1 MIALQKPV
9 SHSVICSQCLLL
21 AYWPVSARGAI
32 STGST
37 WRSLE
42 IKLCYGEWT
51 CYPCKTCTPPFIC
64 SQRFLSAYIPVPARD
79 TWSTWRKS
87 LVSWHD
93 SLAEICFSSHY
104 LQPVPP
110 VGLLTGF
117 SKGCNFY
124 LEDVEKEPGD
134 YIVLWWVD
142 MIALQ
147 KPVSKFS
154 SRYLQPVPPV
164 GPPTGFSNGCNFNWE
179 YVEKEPGD
187 WIVLGWVDM
196 LSLQKPVLLPL
207 SAASASCRPISRIQ
221 QGILGVRGSRAWWV
235 DMIALQ
241 KPVSH
246 SVICSQCLLL
256 AYWPVSAM
264 VQFLL
269 GVRGG
274 AWRLN
279 CAMVSGHAILAETCF

>member
-1 MIALQKPV
+1 MV
-9 SHSVICSQCLLL
+9 SGHAIL
-21 AYWPVSARGAI
+21 A
-32 STGST
+32 
-37 WRSLE
+37 E
-42 IKLCYGEWT
+42 
-51 CYPCKTCTPPFIC
+51 TCTPPFIC

-93 SLAEICFSSHY
+93 SLAETCFSSRY

-124 LEDVEKEPGD
+124 LEYVEKEPGD

-147 KPVSKFS
+147 KPVNSIPLSAANASSWPTYRFQQWVQFLLGGRGEGAWRLKCAMVSRHDSHAETCFS
-154 SRYLQPVPPV
+154 SRCLQPLPPV
-164 GPPTGFSNGCNFNWE
+164 GLLTNFSKGCNFCLE

-187 WIVLGWVDM
+187 CIVL
-196 LSLQKPVLLPL
+196 
-207 SAASASCRPISRIQ
+207 
-221 QGILGVRGSRAWWV
+221 WWV

-241 KPVSH
+241 KPVSNSH
-246 SVICSQCLLL
+246 PVICS
-256 AYWPVSAM
+256 
-264 VQFLL
+264 
-269 GVRGG
+269 
-274 AWRLN
+274 
-279 CAMVSGHAILAETCF
+279 

>member
-1 MIALQKPV
+1 MVSGHAILAKPVLLPLSAASASCRPISRFQQGILGVRGERAWWVDKIALQKPV

-21 AYWPVSARGAI
+21 AYWPVSAMGAI

-104 LQPVPP
+104 LQLVPP

-147 KPVSKFS
+147 KPVSH
-154 SRYLQPVPPV
+154 P
-164 GPPTGFSNGCNFNWE
+164 
-179 YVEKEPGD
+179 
-187 WIVLGWVDM
+187 
-196 LSLQKPVLLPL
+196 
-207 SAASASCRPISRIQ
+207 
-221 QGILGVRGSRAWWV
+221 
-235 DMIALQ
+235 
-241 KPVSH
+241 
-246 SVICSQCLLL
+246 VICSQCLLL
-256 AYWPVSAM
+256 AHLPVSAM
-264 VQFLL
+264 
-269 GVRGG
+269 G
-274 AWRLN
+274 AISTGSTWRRSLEIN
-279 CAMVSGHAILAETCF
+279 CAVVSGHDSLAETCF